1 MQIKRTSGTIHT
13 GRISS
18 FLLVMVLYCLIA
30 PLASWGNIG
39 NAWHSPWDP
48 QPGLDWMREP
58 VFAYYPEHE
67 LRLYTGNQFQGS
79 GGIPGQQIEAG
90 STVFYRIQG
99 TGPWLS
105 APLTLHSAS
114 GNDQFFRATLPA
126 HVGVAGQTLEYYF
139 RIAYLDRDTTFVHI
153 NSVNESVTTRHE
165 STARSNPFLILIHR
179 TPPPA
184 HPSPADWRDM
194 NIYQI
199 FTDRFYDGDPSNNT
213 LSPSSFSP
221 THPTRVHGGDFR
233 GIEMKLDYIKALGAN
248 AIWISP
254 IVLNVGHGSYH
265 GYHAYDFYSLA
276 PHWGT
281 MEDLRSMVA
290 GAHERGIYVLLDVV
304 CNHGG
309 NLIGSSDPAYNSTFS
324 LEGYPIQWRNPNFR
338 YPPPFHRLSHYHNH
352 GAIGGQWFD
361 PPQVLGEFPGGLDDL
376 RTTSEYVRRH
386 MVEIYR
392 YWIEQG
398 NFDGFRIDTVKHV
411 DLGFWQHFN
420 PAIRTHAAAFG
431 KTNFFQLGEVYD
443 GDHGKLGSYT
453 GTQAGGAYA
462 NDSVFDF
469 SLYFRVNSIFARAD
483 GNTAQIE
490 DHYNAVAQYYHPDSQ
505 MRLVTFIDNHDTT
518 RFMHSHNANNNTSRL
533 HVATSFLYTSRGIP
547 SLYYG
552 TEQNFNGGDDPHN
565 RENMFDGQ
573 FPSSGPSVGD
583 RFNMTEPTFL
593 HIAQLNNFRRLYPS
607 LRRGSH
613 LNRWATH
620 HGPGLFA
627 YARVLDGEE
636 VFVVFNTASNA
647 QTMDPRPTSY
657 SPGTRLVN
665 LLNPDERITVGHAG
679 TPAITVPGSDA
690 KMFIAE
696 SRWLPLDPV
705 VIHQQPSHA
714 ATAYPAAAAL
724 QFEFSKPM
732 DADSVEAAFRI
743 TPHRSGSFSWS
754 ANQRTMTFTPDAPGF
769 AAFTRYDVRI
779 DTNAFDHVDQ
789 LHVHGGFETFF
800 VTGNNDFVDLQPP
813 TVTMTTPQAGAVLS
827 GVVSLSGSASDNVA
841 VDRVQFRVGT
851 DDWVDASGT
860 DSWSVVLDTRWLR
873 NGTQTLSVRA
883 IDTTGNISS
892 VVSRNVRLF
901 NQPSDYE
908 YRISAGNPNSVTD
921 CSGHLWLADQ
931 AYSFGSFGYVGGT
944 AGNIPN
950 SISGICSAAQSL
962 YQRERYG
969 ANGSVFSYR
978 FDCPP
983 GVYEVTLLQAENWVN
998 GPNQRL
1004 FDVRIQEETV
1014 IENKDIFALAGG
1026 QSIPLQ
1032 MVYTQQVTESPLW
1045 IHFEPNVQNSRVAG
1059 IAVRRVGDI
1068 DTSGDGIPD
1077 WWMLG
1082 QFDTAIGNA
1091 EDRTR
1096 AEDDHDGDGMS
1107 NWAEYVAGTSPHDP
1121 ESVLRLQQM
1130 GQGTGLQFQSVAD
1143 RRYRV
1148 QSSASLIDPDWMP
1161 ISDILFG
1168 NGQTLTIPIFD
1179 LIERPYYR
1187 LQVEW
1192 P

>member
-1 MQIKRTSGTIHT
+1 MQTEFNINRTILA
-13 GRISS
+13 RCVA
-18 FLLVMVLYCLIA
+18 LLCLMT
-30 PLASWGNIG
+30 PLLSWGNVG
-39 NAWHSPWDP
+39 NAWHSPWDA
-48 QPGLDWMREP
+48 QAGLDWMREP

-79 GGIPGQQIEAG
+79 SGIPGQQVEAG
-90 STVFYRIQG
+90 SAVFYRIQG
-99 TGPWLS
+99 TGAWLS
-105 APLTLHSAS
+105 APLVLHSVS
-114 GNDQFFRATLPA
+114 GNDQFFQATLPSNL
-126 HVGVAGQTLEYYF
+126 GEAGDTLEYYF
-139 RIAYLDRDTTFVHI
+139 RIDYLDRDTTYVHI
-153 NSVNESVTTRHE
+153 NSTHDSVTTQHE
-165 STARSNPFLILIHR
+165 STARSNPFRMLIHR

-233 GIEMKLDYIKALGAN
+233 GIEKKLDYIKALGAN

-281 MEDLRSMVA
+281 MDDLRSMVA
-290 GAHERGIYVLLDVV
+290 SAHERGIYVLLDVV

-309 NLIGSSDPAYNSTFS
+309 NLIGSPDPAYNTTFS

-338 YPPPFHRLSHYHNH
+338 YPPPFHRLTHYHNH

-376 RTTSEYVRRH
+376 RTTSDYVRRH

-398 NFDGFRIDTVKHV
+398 NVDGFRIDTVKHV
-411 DLGFWQHFN
+411 DTGFWQHFN
-420 PAIRTHAAAFG
+420 PAIRTHAEDFG

-443 GDHGKLGSYT
+443 GDHSKLGSYT

-469 SLYFRVNSIFARAD
+469 ALYFRVNSIFARAEGD
-483 GNTAQIE
+483 TSQIE
-490 DHYNAVAQYYHPDSQ
+490 DHYSAIAQHYHPDAQ
-505 MRLVTFIDNHDTT
+505 MRLVTFLDNHDVP
-518 RFMHSHNANNNTSRL
+518 RFMHPHNANNNTSRL
-533 HVATSFLYTSRGIP
+533 HVATAFLYTSRGIP

-552 TEQNFNGGDDPHN
+552 TEQNFNGDDDPHN

-607 LRRGSH
+607 LRRGAH
-613 LNRWATH
+613 LNRWATP

-636 VFVVFNTASNA
+636 ILVVFNTASNA
-647 QTMDPRPTSY
+647 QTMDSRPTSY
-657 SPGTRLVN
+657 APGTVLVN
-665 LLNPDERITVGHAG
+665 LLDPEETITVGHAG
-679 TPAITVPGSDA
+679 VPPITVPGTDA

-705 VIHQQPSHA
+705 VVQQQPAHA
-714 ATAYPAAAAL
+714 TTGQAASGAVQL
-724 QFEFSKPM
+724 EFSKTM
-732 DADSVEAAFRI
+732 HTDSVEAAFTI
-743 TPHRSGSFSWS
+743 TPNRSGTFTWS
-754 ANQRTMTFTPDAPGF
+754 ADQRTLTFTPDAPGF
-769 AAFTRYDVRI
+769 AAFTRYDIRI
-779 DTNAFDHVDQ
+779 ETNAFEQFDA
-789 LHVHGGFETFF
+789 LHMHGGFETFF
-800 VTGNNDFVDLQPP
+800 VTGDSDFIDIEPP
-813 TVTMTTPQAGAVLS
+813 IVTMLSPQADAVLS
-827 GVVSLSGSASDNVA
+827 GIVSVSGTATDNVG
-841 VDRVQFRVGT
+841 VELVQFRVGT
-851 DDWVDASGT
+851 DEWMAASGT
-860 DSWSVVLDTRWLR
+860 DEWSVALDTRWLR
-873 NGTQTLSVRA
+873 NGTQTLAVRA
-883 IDTTGNISS
+883 IDTAGNISS
-892 VVSRNVRLF
+892 VVSRDVRLF
-901 NQPSDYE
+901 NQPTDYV
-908 YRISAGNPNSVTD
+908 YRISAGNPNPVID
-921 CSGHLWLADQ
+921 CSGQTWLADQ
-931 AYSFGSFGYVGGT
+931 AYAFGSFGYVGGT

-950 SISGICSAAQSL
+950 SIAGICSDAQSL

-969 ANGSVFSYR
+969 ADGSEFSYR

-983 GVYEVTLLQAENWVN
+983 GVYEITLLQAENWVS

-1004 FDVRIQEETV
+1004 FDVTIQDETV
-1014 IENKDIFALAGG
+1014 IENKDIYALAGG

-1032 MVYTQQVTESPLW
+1032 MVYTQQVVESPLW
-1045 IHFEPNVQNSRVAG
+1045 IHFEPNVQNPRVAG
-1059 IAVRRVGDI
+1059 IAVQRVGDM
-1068 DTSGDGIPD
+1068 DSSGDGIPD

-1082 QFDTAIGNA
+1082 HFDTVVGNA
-1091 EDRTR
+1091 ADRTR
-1096 AEDDHDGDGMS
+1096 AQDDHDGDGMT
-1107 NWAEYVAGTSPHDP
+1107 NWEEYIAGTSPLDP
-1121 ESVLRLQQM
+1121 ESALRLDRM
-1130 GQGTGLQFQSVAD
+1130 GEGTGLRFQSVD
-1143 RRYRV
+1143 GRRYRI
-1148 QSSASLIDPDWMP
+1148 QSSTNLLAPHWVFEGEPLIGDGNSLSLPASVPH
-1161 ISDILFG
+1161 
-1168 NGQTLTIPIFD
+1168 D
-1179 LIERPYYR
+1179 LIYYRIEVERP
-1187 LQVEW
+1187 
-1192 P
+1192 